1 MITVRFLEE
10 VVSLISQEEEGIVD
24 IFLFFKAMRG
34 KKRVCVVLLSYFCL
48 ENLETLWVLLG
59 ENLVLKS
66 IYLTPFLMSQSFSLL
81 MNSNREFIG
90 SHN

>member
-10 VVSLISQEEEGIVD
+10 VVSLISQEAEGIVD
-24 IFLFFKAMRG
+24 IFPFFKAMRG
-34 KKRVCVVLLSYFCL
+34 KKRACVVLLSYFCL
-48 ENLETLWVLLG
+48 ENLETLWALLE

-66 IYLTPFLMSQSFSLL
+66 IYFTPFLMSQSFSLL